1 MLRKKWFWIVVVLI
15 VIGGGVAA
23 SFARRGDPGI
33 TVTVET
39 IQKRDLDAIV
49 SASGK
54 IDPKKTVN
62 ISAQTM
68 GRVTRL
74 AVKEGDRVHAGQ
86 FLLQID
92 PVNAEAAVRRD
103 VAAVA
108 GARTAL
114 EQSRVG
120 LQSARAQLDVARQ
133 ALKRQTELTA
143 AGLTTRES
151 LERAQADVEIRESD
165 LKAREQEIKNRETQ
179 LNQQEAGLSSSQHQL
194 AQVRFEAPFDG
205 IVTRRN
211 IEEGENVMVG
221 TMNNAGTV
229 LLTVADMSVI
239 EAEVEVDET
248 DIPFVQLG
256 QPAKIMID
264 AIADQTFTGKVTEIG
279 NSPIQTA
286 GSGTT
291 RTATNFK
298 VTVTIEG
305 QIPEVRPGFTCTAEI
320 TTATRKQALSVPIQA
335 MTVREL
341 LYDLAV
347 RVVEQLPHR
356 QALSVP
362 IQAMTVR
369 ELLYDADGKV
379 VHEPRPPRQ
388 GFRFGPA
395 QPAPASAPAELQPGQ
410 KREEKEG
417 VFLMKDG
424 KATFAIVK
432 TGIAGERYLEVT
444 TGLKEGDLVI
454 TGPFESVRGMYEG
467 DIVKTAPKP
476 GATSK

>member
-1 MLRKKWFWIVVVLI
+1 MFRKKWFWIVLVL
-15 VIGGGVAA
+15 VIAAGGAA
-23 SFARRGDPGI
+23 AAFARRGDPGT
-33 TVTVET
+33 TVTVES
-39 IQKRDLDAIV
+39 IQKRDLEAIV

-68 GRVTRL
+68 GRVTQL
-74 AVKEGDRVHAGQ
+74 AVKEGDRVRAGQ

-120 LQSARAQLDVARQ
+120 LQSARAQLEVARQ
-133 ALKRQTELTA
+133 SLKRQTELTA

-179 LNQQEAGLSSSQHQL
+179 LNQQEAGLSSSRHTL
-194 AQVRFEAPFDG
+194 TQVRFEAPFDG

-256 QPAKIMID
+256 QAAKIKID
-264 AIADQTFTGKVTEIG
+264 AIADKEFTGHVTEIG
-279 NSPIQTA
+279 NSPIQAA
-286 GSGTT
+286 GAGTT

-298 VTVTIEG
+298 VTITIDG

-320 TTATRKQALSVPIQA
+320 TTAVKKQVISVPIQA
-335 MTVREL
+335 M
-341 LYDLAV
+341 A
-347 RVVEQLPHR
+347 
-356 QALSVP
+356 
-362 IQAMTVR
+362 VR
-369 ELLYDADGKV
+369 ELLYDAQGQV
-379 VHEPRPPRQ
+379 MHEQRPPRSRFQ
-388 GFRFGPA
+388 FGPPQA
-395 QPAPASAPAELQPGQ
+395 APSTAAPLELKPGE
-410 KREEKEG
+410 KREEVEG

-424 KATFAIVK
+424 KADFAIVT
-432 TGIAGERYLEVT
+432 TGIAGERYLEVLS
-444 TGLKEGDLVI
+444 GLKEGDQVI
-454 TGPFESVRGMYEG
+454 TGPFDSVRGMFVG
-467 DIVKTAPKP
+467 DPVKIAPRPRAK
-476 GATSK
+476 

>member
-1 MLRKKWFWIVVVLI
+1 MFRKKWFWILLVL
-15 VIGGGVAA
+15 VIAGGAA
-23 SFARRGDPGI
+23 AAFARRGDPGT
-33 TVTVET
+33 TVTVESV
-39 IQKRDLDAIV
+39 QKRDLEAIV

-68 GRVTRL
+68 GRVTQL
-74 AVKEGDRVHAGQ
+74 AVKEGDRVRAGQ

-133 ALKRQTELTA
+133 ALRRQTELTS

-165 LKAREQEIKNRETQ
+165 LQSREQEIKNRETQ
-179 LNQQEAGLSSSQHQL
+179 LNQQEAGLSSSRHTL
-194 AQVRFEAPFDG
+194 TQVRFEAPFDG

-256 QPAKIMID
+256 QPAKIKID
-264 AIADQTFTGKVTEIG
+264 AIADKEFMGRVTEIG

-286 GSGTT
+286 GAGTT

-298 VTVTIEG
+298 VTITIDG
-305 QIPEVRPGFTCTAEI
+305 QVPEVRPGFTCTAEI
-320 TTATRKQALSVPIQA
+320 TTAVKKQVVSVPIQA
-335 MTVREL
+335 MAVREL
-341 LYDLAV
+341 LYDS
-347 RVVEQLPHR
+347 QGH
-356 QALSVP
+356 
-362 IQAMTVR
+362 
-369 ELLYDADGKV
+369 V
-379 VHEPRPPRQ
+379 VHDQRPPRGRFQ
-388 GFRFGPA
+388 FGPP
-395 QPAPASAPAELQPGQ
+395 QPVPSAAAPVDLKPGE
-410 KREEKEG
+410 KREEAEG

-424 KATFAIVK
+424 KAEFRIVK
-432 TGIAGERYLEVT
+432 TGIAGERYLEVLS
-444 TGLKEGDLVI
+444 GLAEGDQVI
-454 TGPFESVRGMYEG
+454 TGPFDSVRGMFVG
-467 DIVKTAPKP
+467 DPVKTAPRL
-476 GATSK
+476 GANAAK

>member
-1 MLRKKWFWIVVVLI
+1 VLRKKWFWIVLVL
-15 VIGGGVAA
+15 VIAVGGAA
-23 SFARRGDPGI
+23 AAFARRGDPGT
-33 TVTVET
+33 TVTVES
-39 IQKRDLDAIV
+39 IQKRDLEAIV

-68 GRVTRL
+68 GRVTQL
-74 AVKEGDRVHAGQ
+74 AVKEGDRVRAGQ

-92 PVNAEAAVRRD
+92 PVTAEAAVRRD

-120 LQSARAQLDVARQ
+120 LQSARAQLEVARQ
-133 ALKRQTELTA
+133 ALRRQTELTS

-165 LKAREQEIKNRETQ
+165 LNAREQEIKNRETQ
-179 LNQQEAGLSSSQHQL
+179 LNQQQAGLSSSQHTL
-194 AQVRFEAPFDG
+194 AQVRFQAPFDG

-229 LLTVADMSVI
+229 LLTIADMSVI

-256 QPAKIMID
+256 QPAKIKID
-264 AIADQTFTGKVTEIG
+264 AIADKEFTGRVTEIG
-279 NSPIQTA
+279 NSPIQAA
-286 GSGTT
+286 GAGTT

-298 VTVTIEG
+298 VTITIDG

-320 TTATRKQALSVPIQA
+320 TTAVKKQVVSVPIQA
-335 MTVREL
+335 M
-341 LYDLAV
+341 A
-347 RVVEQLPHR
+347 
-356 QALSVP
+356 
-362 IQAMTVR
+362 VR
-369 ELLYDADGKV
+369 ELLYDAQGNV
-379 VHEPRPPRQ
+379 VHDQRPARGRFQ
-388 GFRFGPA
+388 FGPP
-395 QPAPASAPAELQPGQ
+395 QPAPAAAPTELKPGE
-410 KREEKEG
+410 KREEAEG
-417 VFLMKDG
+417 VFIMKDG
-424 KATFAIVK
+424 KAEFVIVR
-432 TGIAGERYLEVT
+432 TGIAGERYLEVL
-444 TGLKEGDLVI
+444 TGLKEGDQVI
-454 TGPFESVRGMYEG
+454 TGPFDSVRGMFVG
-467 DIVKTAPKP
+467 DPVKTAPKP
-476 GATSK
+476 GAGGVK